1 LALGSDNSNEAA
13 YFPVMCFS
21 EVLAELPLLTFPR
34 RQSLVRRA
42 VESDDPGLAPANEV
56 EAEKRL
62 GSWLAK

>member
-1 LALGSDNSNEAA
+1 
-13 YFPVMCFS
+13 MCFS
-21 EVLAELPLLTFPR
+21 EVLAELPLFTFPR

-42 VESDDPGLAPANEV
+42 VELDDPGLAPANEV